1 MFGKFCKVLLAG
13 STPFVFWDVP
23 FENMYKLGWVGQYL
37 GEMVGGHKLG
47 WVGQYFGEIVEVHSC
62 LMFVLSV
69 LLVVLSGL
77 GLFFRV
83 GLCLFIPPTPSG
95 VWFGN
100 PIVSV
105 GWVHTYSKHCWYIS
119 PIAELG
125 WGRLCG
131 CRHLLVFIS
140 PNTFWWLFWGFDRG
154 CGLGSR
160 TLYTLLCWVR
170 SSILVRLF
178 PCPLAPSGVHLV

>member
-1 MFGKFCKVLLAG
+1 MCCRSQVG
-13 STPFVFWDVP
+13 
-23 FENMYKLGWVGQYL
+23 LGWVGQYL
-37 GEMVGGHKLG
+37 GEMVG
-47 WVGQYFGEIVEVHSC
+47 VHSC
-62 LMFVLSV
+62 LMSVLSV

-125 WGRLCG
+125 WGRLYG

-140 PNTFWWLFWGFDRG
+140 PT
-154 CGLGSR
+154 
-160 TLYTLLCWVR
+160 
-170 SSILVRLF
+170 
-178 PCPLAPSGVHLV
+178 PSGGCFGDSIVGVDWVHTRSTHCCVGSGRQFWFGCFPVLLHLRVFILSERLGRQAGRL

>member
-1 MFGKFCKVLLAG
+1 MVGG
-13 STPFVFWDVP
+13 H
-23 FENMYKLGWVGQYL
+23 KLGWVGQYL
-37 GEMVGGHKLG
+37 GEMVG
-47 WVGQYFGEIVEVHSC
+47 VHSY
-62 LMFVLSV
+62 LMFALSV

-105 GWVHTYSKHCWYIS
+105 GLGSHILQTLLVYIS
-119 PIAELG
+119 NSRAGLG
-125 WGRLCG
+125 QVVWLPTPSGV
-131 CRHLLVFIS
+131 HFA
-140 PNTFWWLFWGFDRG
+140 NTFWWLFWGFDRG
-154 CGLGSR
+154 CGLGSH

>member
-1 MFGKFCKVLLAG
+1 M
-13 STPFVFWDVP
+13 
-23 FENMYKLGWVGQYL
+23 GWVGQYL
-37 GEMVGGHKLG
+37 GEMVG
-47 WVGQYFGEIVEVHSC
+47 VHSY
-62 LMFVLSV
+62 LMFALSV

-125 WGRLCG
+125 WGRLYG

-140 PNTFWWLFWGFDRG
+140 PT
-154 CGLGSR
+154 
-160 TLYTLLCWVR
+160 
-170 SSILVRLF
+170 
-178 PCPLAPSGVHLV
+178 PSGGCFGDSIVGVDWVHARSTHCCVGSGRQFWFGYFPVLLHLRVFILSERLGRQAGRL